1 MGNMTETLDRS
12 SELYNTPLELGIR
25 ALIVLTAVRKKD
37 SSTPNFDLNRLIIYD
52 YLLVHSGD
60 VNGPSS
66 IHPATPYRSGELLVK
81 ADVLRKGLNLMK
93 SKQLVDI
100 NFESSGITYS
110 ASGLAALFLNYFD
123 SSYYLNLKKVAEWL
137 ALNYSSYSDEELNHL
152 IKNNMGVWGSEFKHE
167 SLFINI

>member
-1 MGNMTETLDRS
+1 MTETLDRNTW
-12 SELYNTPLELGIR
+12 LYNTPLELGIR
-25 ALIVLTAVRKKD
+25 ALIVLNAVKEIG
-37 SSTPNFDLNRLIIYD
+37 SSTKNYDLSRLAIYD

-93 SKQLVDI
+93 SKQLIDI
-100 NFESSGITYS
+100 HFNNHGITYS
-110 ASGLAALFLNYFD
+110 ASTLAAHFLNYFD
-123 SSYYLNLKKVAEWL
+123 SSYYLNLKNTAIWL
-137 ALNYSSYSDEELNHL
+137 AVSYSKYSDEELNQL
-152 IKNNMGVWGSEFKHE
+152 IKSKMGVWGSEFTHE